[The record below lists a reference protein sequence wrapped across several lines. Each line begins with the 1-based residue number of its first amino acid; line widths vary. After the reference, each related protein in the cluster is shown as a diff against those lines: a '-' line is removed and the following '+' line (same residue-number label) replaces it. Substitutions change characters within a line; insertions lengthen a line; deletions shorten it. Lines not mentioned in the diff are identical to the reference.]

1 MDPSAGQKQLEEKI
15 VRKANEELEDNQE
28 TEELEITQI
37 SKENSQSS
45 YSKGRGN
52 LLEDLW
58 KVTLPKQKVC
68 PKKSQLGC
76 HIHSPWPP
84 KQGL

>member
-52 LLEDLW
+52 LLEDL
-58 KVTLPKQKVC
+58 
-68 PKKSQLGC
+68 
-76 HIHSPWPP
+76 
-84 KQGL
+84 